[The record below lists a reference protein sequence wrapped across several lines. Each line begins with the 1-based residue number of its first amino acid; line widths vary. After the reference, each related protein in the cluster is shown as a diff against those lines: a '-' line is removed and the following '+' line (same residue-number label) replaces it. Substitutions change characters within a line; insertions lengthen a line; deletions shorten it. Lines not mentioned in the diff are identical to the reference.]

1 MISVP
6 MEIGSHINATKGGV
20 PAILS
25 GTDAGTDQTGFDRT
39 GYGSGVL
46 AVNVGAATGTP
57 DSFTVDMKIRHCDT
71 VNGSYADF
79 TPNTGS
85 AAITQMTAAGF
96 ASVNVNLLGAKQFVC
111 VKTAVAFVGGA
122 SPKVPIAASFV
133 LGGAVTEPA

>member
-79 TPNTGS
+79 T
-85 AAITQMTAAGF
+85 QMTAAGF

-111 VKTAVAFVGGA
+111 VKTAVAFVNGT